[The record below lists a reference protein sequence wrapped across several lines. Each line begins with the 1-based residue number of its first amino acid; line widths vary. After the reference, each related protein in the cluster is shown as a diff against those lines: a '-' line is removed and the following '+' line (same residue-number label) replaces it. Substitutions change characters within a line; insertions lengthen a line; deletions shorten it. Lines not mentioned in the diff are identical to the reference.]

1 MAEKGYWETNSNNIL
16 KNMIVFPDNFK
27 TWVIGDG
34 YIENPTG
41 RDPYYVGPTYGGY
54 YMGTDIG
61 YLRFIF
67 YFGLIGLSMFLLYF
81 YEVAKACMT
90 RFPKYTTMFWLVLA
104 INMIVW
110 MKVSTDIFLVFAIF
124 LCVSKEENDAYEQT
138 YEDSIPDQLDI

>member
-1 MAEKGYWETNSNNIL
+1 
-16 KNMIVFPDNFK
+16 
-27 TWVIGDG
+27 VIGDG

-67 YFGLIGLSMFLLYF
+67 YFGLIGLSMFILYF
-81 YEVAKACMT
+81 YKVAKACMT

-110 MKVSTDIFLVFAIF
+110 LKVSTDIFLVFAIF
-124 LCVSKEENDAYEQT
+124 LCISKEENDAYEKQ
-138 YEDSIPDQLDI
+138 YEDSLPDPLDV